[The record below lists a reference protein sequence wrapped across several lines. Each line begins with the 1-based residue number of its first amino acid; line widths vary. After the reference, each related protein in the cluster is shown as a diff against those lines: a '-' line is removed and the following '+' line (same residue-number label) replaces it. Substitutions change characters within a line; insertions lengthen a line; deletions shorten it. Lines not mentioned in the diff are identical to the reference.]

1 MISEKRNSGSAEA
14 SYTYNA
20 NNLRASKTVNREKI
34 DFVWNGQNLA
44 AENKSGEVNTYT
56 YDPTGVHIA
65 NQNGNITSYLK
76 DYHDNVVG
84 TTTVAGTMVQEE
96 NNRMDYDAFGNQWIG
111 DTPDPF
117 GYCGEYYDSESGLI
131 YLRNRYYDSNTG
143 RFINEDPIK
152 DGLNWYSYCGNNPVS
167 LVDPSGLDYG
177 FDDKEYANKILD
189 QINTLTGGEGS
200 HGYTL
205 KEENGI
211 YLVVETGESFSSG
224 SDVARAI
231 INAAIDDTE
240 HLVLIQHDANLKPEE
255 SNAQAN
261 KNGQL
266 ITMSDNI
273 NDEEIKF
280 VLIHETTHAITALK
294 GIDNRIV
301 MNVKRDGF
309 LARDVIIP
317 YMQKQ
322 YKEALAVT
330 IENAVRRDF
339 GYILREGENGIGV
352 NCYGTFPVDFTT
364 NSNVRL
370 TMELDDGNKF
380 NYPISGKISDYVV
393 ANTFKSFGTDFENYC
408 LANYRH

>member
-1 MISEKRNSGSAEA
+1 M
-14 SYTYNA
+14 
-20 NNLRASKTVNREKI
+20 
-34 DFVWNGQNLA
+34 
-44 AENKSGEVNTYT
+44 
-56 YDPTGVHIA
+56 TGVHIA
-65 NQNGNITSYLK
+65 NRDGNVVSYLK
-76 DYHDNVVG
+76 DYHGNIVG
-84 TTTVAGTMVQEE
+84 KTTVAGAMVEE
-96 NNRMDYDAFGNQWIG
+96 VTNRMDYDAFGNQWIG
-111 DTPDPF
+111 NTPDPF

-131 YLRNRYYDSNTG
+131 YLRNRYYDSATG
-143 RFINEDPIK
+143 RFITEDPIK
-152 DGLNWYSYCGNNPVS
+152 DGLNWYSYCGGNPVMF
-167 LVDPSGLDYG
+167 VDPSGLDYG
-177 FDDKEYANKILD
+177 FDDEEYANKIID

-211 YLVVETGESFSSG
+211 YLVVETGESFGGG
-224 SDVARAI
+224 SDIARAI

-240 HLVLIQHDANLKPEE
+240 HLVLIQHDANLKPGE

-280 VLIHETTHAITALK
+280 ALIHETTHAITALK

-301 MNVKRDGF
+301 MNVKQDGS
-309 LARDVIIP
+309 LARNIIIP
-317 YMQKQ
+317 YMQKK

-339 GYILREGENGIGV
+339 SYILREGENGIGV

-380 NYPISGKISDYVV
+380 NYSIFGKISDYVV
-393 ANTFKSFGTDFENYC
+393 ANTLKSFGTDFENYC